1 MYYLIVHV
9 CAVVEGYDEPVEAS
23 NTTEDAVNADDEDT
37 TLSTDVVQQG
47 DYYFW
52 FWMFYLAFDANHVV
66 CFKRVFI
73 VKI

>member
-1 MYYLIVHV
+1 M

-47 DYYFW
+47 DYY
-52 FWMFYLAFDANHVV
+52 L
-66 CFKRVFI
+66 
-73 VKI
+73 